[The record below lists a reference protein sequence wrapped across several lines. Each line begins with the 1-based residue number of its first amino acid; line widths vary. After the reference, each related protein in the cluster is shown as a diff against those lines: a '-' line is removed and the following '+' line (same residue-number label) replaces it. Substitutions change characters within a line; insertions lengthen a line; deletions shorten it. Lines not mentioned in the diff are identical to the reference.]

1 MNAIFSKAL
10 LTLGLSS
17 VVMFSMAQT
26 KTTSNPLLQP
36 STLTFGA
43 PDFSKIK
50 TSHYLPALRKGI
62 EEQRKAIDAITGN
75 KNKATFENTIV
86 AYENSG
92 RLLDH
97 VESIFFCLTSA
108 DKTPEITAI
117 QKEIMP
123 ELIATQRWIL
133 TAFSEY
139 PQSDFMVRFP
149 FIHLKNVSMAQRFR

>member
-50 TSHYLPALRKGI
+50 TSHYLPGLRKGI
-62 EEQRKAIDAITGN
+62 EEQRKAIDAITRN

-86 AYENSG
+86 AYENSDC
-92 RLLDH
+92 LLDH

-123 ELIATQRWIL
+123 ELTKLDNDISFNEKL
-133 TAFSEY
+133 FSRVKYVYDHEY
-139 PQSDFMVRFP
+139 SKLQ
-149 FIHLKNVSMAQRFR
+149 